1 MDYDYD
7 EFYNELT
14 EFGIMMEEFKHS
26 ILKSVKEEFIKEI
39 EELRAENAKLWD
51 IKTMDEQYKRE
62 HRDKMIE
69 LDKEIIMAKTKAR
82 KERLSVIMKSL
93 QHIMYIAGEE
103 YEDLPKCHL
112 PHD

>member
-1 MDYDYD
+1 MNLDYDR
-7 EFYNELT
+7 FYNELT

-26 ILKSVKEEFIKEI
+26 ILKSVKDEFIEEI
-39 EELRAENAKLWD
+39 EELRAENARLWD
-51 IKTMDEQYKRE
+51 IKTMDEEYKRK

-69 LDKEIIMAKTKAR
+69 LDSEIVMARMKAR
-82 KERLSVIMKSL
+82 EERLSVVMESL
-93 QHIMYIAGEE
+93 QHTMYIAREE

>member
-26 ILKSVKEEFIKEI
+26 VLKSVKEEFIKEI
-39 EELRAENAKLWD
+39 EDLRAENARLWD
-51 IKTMDEQYKRE
+51 IKTMDEEYKRK

-69 LDKEIIMAKTKAR
+69 LDNEIIMARMKAR
-82 KERLSVIMKSL
+82 EERLSVIMEDL
-93 QHIMYIAGEE
+93 QHTMYIARGD